1 MPRKKKATRQAN
13 GSSKPRQV
21 SPHSWRVEVPLGR
34 KPDGSRDRRFVF
46 APTDEEA
53 TAKARD
59 LQLRHGRGLTTQT
72 STVTFGEWLTIWLEQ
87 RAEYLEIASQE
98 LYATYQRLYIPKPL
112 QDVRLQ
118 ALRVSD
124 FKELAAHLVT
134 TGLTR
139 QTRAKVI
146 SVCNQSLREAV
157 LREFIAVN
165 PCDAVRVHNT
175 KADDARAQDPTAK
188 ALTDDEMD
196 RFLTAAKDHELFSL
210 FYCMF
215 SLGLR
220 IGEGLGLRWEDL
232 DLENRKARIVQQVK
246 LADGKWVLGIL
257 KTPKSRRTLPVSE
270 DLAAV
275 LEAHRWAQDEARH
288 ILGAG
293 WQDHGL
299 IFASGVG
306 TPRDKNN
313 VNKAITRLR
322 IKAGVKPFSSHGC
335 RHTRITAMLKDG
347 VDPEVVAKFAGHS
360 NSTITRTTYR
370 TVFETELPTVSLK
383 SRREDVVKARAVKAK
398 ADKTHVGKMSATTQ
412 RETKRV
418 DAK

>member
-1 MPRKKKATRQAN
+1 
-13 GSSKPRQV
+13 
-21 SPHSWRVEVPLGR
+21 
-34 KPDGSRDRRFVF
+34 
-46 APTDEEA
+46 
-53 TAKARD
+53 
-59 LQLRHGRGLTTQT
+59 LTTQT

-98 LYATYQRLYIPKPL
+98 LYATYQRLYIPKKL

-165 PCDAVRVHNT
+165 PCDAVRVQST
-175 KADDARAQDPTAK
+175 KADDARTQSAVSK

-196 RFLTAAKDHELFSL
+196 LFMTTAKDHELHAL

-246 LADGKWVLGIL
+246 LADKKWVLGPL
-257 KTPKSRRTLPVSE
+257 KTRGSRRTLPVSE

-275 LEAHRWAQDEARH
+275 LEAHRWVQDEIKQ

-293 WQDHGL
+293 WHDHGL

-322 IKAGVKPFSSHGC
+322 TKAGVKPFSSHAC
-335 RHTRITAMLKDG
+335 RHTRITALLKDG
-347 VDPEVVAKFAGHS
+347 VDAEIVAKFAGHS
-360 NSTITRTTYR
+360 NSTTTRTIYR

-383 SRREDVVKARAVKAK
+383 SRREDVVKARKAK
-398 ADKTHVGKMSATTQ
+398 ARKEKGSTANVPPMSQSKITRVG
-412 RETKRV
+412 
-418 DAK
+418 AK